1 MQHPGKAAIAGVP
14 NPPLPLV
21 DLPTGSPEAKASL
34 QVEQELKSRRGR
46 PLSRIR
52 DEQPQGA
59 NDSRGEVAWGS
70 GSKSSEGADLAEQ
83 ETDQESMYQRATS
96 STQRQATE
104 TLTRAPHA
112 GAAQEEE
119 ARGMEVTPK
128 DALSNNNMPGIV
140 HKKEA
145 TGGCS
150 TNNMQLEE
158 SSHRSSTKQEV
169 TLTPTLGTTPCGSA
183 PASAPTPRPPLASSL
198 ESKRE
203 DSPIEMGEAEFIRQG
218 DKKNVRAPIAG
229 GSAHRDGPGREGQQ
243 WQIRRRL

>member
-14 NPPLPLV
+14 SPPLPLV

-52 DEQPQGA
+52 DEQLQGA

-119 ARGMEVTPK
+119 ARGIEVTPK

-145 TGGCS
+145 TGGRS

-169 TLTPTLGTTPCGSA
+169 TLTPTLGTIPCGSA
-183 PASAPTPRPPLASSL
+183 PASAPTPRPPLASPS
-198 ESKRE
+198 
-203 DSPIEMGEAEFIRQG
+203 
-218 DKKNVRAPIAG
+218 
-229 GSAHRDGPGREGQQ
+229 
-243 WQIRRRL
+243 RLGAV